1 MPESTRVL
9 LIPIGIAGSG
19 KTTHMDKI
27 IKKLKKENKT
37 VEKVSADDYEGLY
50 SEFGEINKSKIK
62 EAHNMCLRKVFEF
75 MENRIENIILDNTN
89 LKSNDWYDY
98 LFIACNNDY
107 RVYFMLPKY
116 GLTYYNTG
124 FTTIEKQLEFI
135 KKIRSTVL
143 DFNKPKTVPAPTIE
157 KMYRDFILV
166 KKLIEKNKEEYQC
179 DPNLWIKLSE

>member
-1 MPESTRVL
+1 MTDSAKVL

-19 KTTHMDKI
+19 KTTYMDKI
-27 IKKLKKENKT
+27 VKKLKDENRT
-37 VEKVSADDYEGLY
+37 VEKISADDYEGLY
-50 SEFGEINKSKIK
+50 SEFGEIDKSKIPA
-62 EAHNMCLRKVFEF
+62 AHNMCLRKVFEF

-124 FTTIEKQLEFI
+124 YTTFEKQLEHI
-135 KKIRSTVL
+135 KKTRSTIIDL
-143 DFNKPKTVPAPTIE
+143 SKPKIVPAPVIE
-157 KMYRDFILV
+157 KMYRDFLLV
-166 KKLIEKNKEEYQC
+166 KKLIDKNKEEYQC
-179 DPNLWIKLSE
+179 DPQLWIKLSE